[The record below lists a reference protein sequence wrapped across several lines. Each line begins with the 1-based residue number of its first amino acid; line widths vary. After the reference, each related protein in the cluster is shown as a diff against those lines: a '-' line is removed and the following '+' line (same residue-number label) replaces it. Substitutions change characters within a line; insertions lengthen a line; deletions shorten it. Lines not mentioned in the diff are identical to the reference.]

1 MSNLVINET
10 PGFDLE
16 DMVQLFERHIAHG
29 TFAFLRR
36 GSISFRDEEEYE
48 EEGEGNEADEGSE
61 KLGLKVSPC
70 FIVWILVTRTRFALI
85 RNGRDR

>member
-48 EEGEGNEADEGSE
+48 EEGEGNEADTRLREAWLEGVAM
-61 KLGLKVSPC
+61 LHCVDPGY
-70 FIVWILVTRTRFALI
+70 
-85 RNGRDR
+85 